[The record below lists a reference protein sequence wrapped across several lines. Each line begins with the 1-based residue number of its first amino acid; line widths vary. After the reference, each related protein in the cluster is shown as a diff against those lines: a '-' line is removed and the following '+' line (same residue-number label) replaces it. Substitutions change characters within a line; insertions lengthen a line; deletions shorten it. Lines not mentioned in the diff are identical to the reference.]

1 MRLLVTGGRHL
12 DDAALIRR
20 ALDGVHAT
28 VEITVLI
35 HGGHAAMG
43 AILEDWARERCV
55 HVLRYPA
62 NWRAYGKKAEAI
74 RNAFMLED
82 SRPDFVLALPGGA
95 DTRDLV
101 RRALDRR
108 LPVLDAN
115 GRAHCGADDGPD
127 DEDDPAVVRLR
138 DRVAGAVRRP
148 SEPQAGPGDR
158 AVVFRVAPGGR
169 SPVGHRHIS

>member
-20 ALDGVHAT
+20 ALYGVFAT
-28 VEITVLI
+28 AEITVLI
-35 HGGHAAMG
+35 HGGHPAMG
-43 AILEDWARERCV
+43 ALLEDWARERCV

-82 SRPDFVLALPGGA
+82 SRADFVLALPGGA

-101 RRALDRR
+101 RRALDRGI
-108 LPVLDAN
+108 PVLDAS
-115 GRAHCGADDGPD
+115 GRAHTGEDACGDA
-127 DEDDPAVVRLR
+127 EDDPAVVRLR

-148 SEPQAGPGDR
+148 AETEARPGDR
-158 AVVFRVAPGGR
+158 AVVFRAAARPR
-169 SPVGHRHIS
+169 SPAILRRVH